1 MINVIVA
8 IMLCSNL
15 LILAC
20 FWVIPEGI
28 TTWLT
33 LVLFFRKKRAERKN
47 QLREKNTEKEK

>member
-1 MINVIVA
+1 MVNGIAA
-8 IMLCSNL
+8 ILLSANL

>member
-1 MINVIVA
+1 MINVIAA
-8 IMLCSNL
+8 ILLSANL

-33 LVLFFRKKRAERKN
+33 LVLFFRKKRAERKFK
-47 QLREKNTEKEK
+47 EKNTEKEK

>member
-8 IMLCSNL
+8 IMLCSSL
-15 LILAC
+15 LVLTC

>member
-1 MINVIVA
+1 MVNGIAA
-8 IMLCSNL
+8 IL
-15 LILAC
+15 LSASLLVSTC